1 MGLPVYVFTDSDAWG
16 WYIYWTIKTGSIN
29 LAYIGSDVATP
40 EARFLGVTMSDL
52 NKYDFLKKLT
62 INASETDIKRAQE
75 MLQYNWIKSH
85 KEWVEELE
93 TMIKSKKKLEQ
104 DALQGPRLTFVDDY
118 IREKIKNKEFLP

>member
-1 MGLPVYVFTDSDAWG
+1 
-16 WYIYWTIKTGSIN
+16 
-29 LAYIGSDVATP
+29 
-40 EARFLGVTMSDL
+40 MSDL

-75 MLQYNWIKSH
+75 MLQYNWIKAH